1 MVYLYATNA
10 IKLAISLATAELE
23 ACNISPHTATS
34 IIHMFVP
41 ACNISVNIYLSTT
54 HMSVLA
60 CNISPHGDPSI
71 IHLFVLM
78 LPHSILNK
86 GVLVITRSI
95 QNRETNGCFLIPG

>member
-1 MVYLYATNA
+1 MATNTIPNTHTPPIKLWYAFYPLTAAQQMVYLYATNA

-54 HMSVLA
+54 PTGTPV
-60 CNISPHGDPSI
+60 
-71 IHLFVLM
+71 
-78 LPHSILNK
+78 
-86 GVLVITRSI
+86 
-95 QNRETNGCFLIPG
+95 